1 MKNTVTTFQAMKDK
15 GEKISMLTAY
25 DYSTAKLEDAAGING
40 ILVGDS
46 LGNVVLGYD
55 TTIPVTVEDMIH
67 HGAAVARGAKN
78 SLVVVDMPFL
88 SYQTSVFVQ
97 FYYRKFSMLL
107 KPGKFKICS
116 YFNFRI
122 ELEKRHHLPLFLS

>member
-46 LGNVVLGYD
+46 S
-55 TTIPVTVEDMIH
+55 
-67 HGAAVARGAKN
+67 K
-78 SLVVVDMPFL
+78 
-88 SYQTSVFVQ
+88 
-97 FYYRKFSMLL
+97 
-107 KPGKFKICS
+107 CC
-116 YFNFRI
+116 FRI
-122 ELEKRHHLPLFLS
+122 